1 LPHGSQPRGPVPGNG
16 PAPFSGAAA
25 SRARKG
31 MVGATSTRSRAG
43 RVLAAVSFAAIGLI
57 LQAAP
62 ATGATVA
69 AATPSS
75 PGGPRPVLNLVS
87 QTSWVTPAHPTFDL
101 QLALGP
107 GAPAVSQLGLTIA
120 LYPCLGTPTGF
131 DQTVTS
137 KNGPSGKPLTET
149 TSPVGWTSLAPAFGG
164 GVDVP
169 IPVVTDGSSS
179 PVAGAPGG
187 FAARLRDCNVANGGV
202 YPVRVQLV
210 DTRSNAVVGALTTH
224 LVYSTAPTD
233 TKKLRFAWELPIQTP
248 TGPAPVAPSASALA
262 ADPLSAL
269 AKPSPTALNTLTQV
283 VGAVAAAPSVP
294 VTVAAYAQTLHA
306 LSAGGHASTVA
317 TLKSANQFAR
327 QFLWTPY
334 VPVDAA
340 ALVGAGL
347 TGELT
352 LQLHT
357 GWVGVATVS
366 KAPAPSVA
374 GTAGPWITNDAID
387 DPTLAQL
394 QTQGYDQVVLPPSD
408 VSSSPTPSSGGSTA
422 APFTIASAHGSSFT
436 ALVSDSDLSSR
447 FAGDPGDPVLAAH
460 QFLADLAQIYFEG
473 GNTQSVRGV
482 VAVPPNNWSANPVF
496 VKTLLG
502 ELTTQNPLVQAVTVS
517 GLFQA
522 LAAPVTCRAQGCK
535 LAAVPRSSGAGL
547 PVTAISTQRSRLDS
561 FAAAAPSAHSAI
573 GQIGNLLLSG
583 QSETLRSA
591 QQATVVSRTGSALGA
606 QLGQLSVAGDTS
618 FTLTARNG
626 SIPVTIAS
634 NAGYPV
640 KGTLTLTSDKLTFA
654 DGTSRYSEAVPL
666 AKSTNNFYVPVQ
678 ARASGEFKVGITLT
692 SPSGGLILTRGAVT
706 VRSTATSV
714 VGIILSLGAIAVLL
728 AWWVRTTVRRRAQ
741 RRSDQADGI
750 VAR

>member
-1 LPHGSQPRGPVPGNG
+1 
-16 PAPFSGAAA
+16 
-25 SRARKG
+25 
-31 MVGATSTRSRAG
+31 M
-43 RVLAAVSFAAIGLI
+43 LAAVLFAAIGLAV
-57 LQAAP
+57 QAGP
-62 ATGATVA
+62 ATGSTVA
-69 AATPSS
+69 AAAPSNT
-75 PGGPRPVLNLVS
+75 GGPRPVLTLVS
-87 QTSWVTPAHPTFDL
+87 QTSWVTSAHSTFDL
-101 QLALGP
+101 VLALGP

-137 KNGPSGKPLTET
+137 KNGPSGRPLTET

-179 PVAGAPGG
+179 PVTGAPGG

-202 YPVRVQLV
+202 YPVRLQLV

-233 TKKLRFAWELPIQTP
+233 TKKLRFAWELPVQIPIGPTP
-248 TGPAPVAPSASALA
+248 AAPSAQALA
-262 ADPLSAL
+262 ADPQSAL
-269 AKPSPTALNTLTQV
+269 TKPSPAALNSLTQV
-283 VGAVAAAPSVP
+283 VGTVAAAASVP
-294 VTVAAYAQTLHA
+294 VTVAVSGQTLQT
-306 LSAGGHASTVA
+306 LSAYGHASTVA
-317 TLKSANQFAR
+317 TLKSASQSANQFAR
-327 QFLWTPY
+327 QFLWTSY

-340 ALVGAGL
+340 ALVDAGL
-347 TGELT
+347 TGELA

-357 GWVGVATVS
+357 GWAGVATVS

-394 QTQGYDQVVLPPSD
+394 QTQGYNQVVLPPSAI
-408 VSSSPTPSSGGSTA
+408 SSSPTPSSGGSTA
-422 APFTIASAHGSSFT
+422 TPFTIASAHGSSFT

-447 FAGDPGDPVLAAH
+447 FASDAADPVLAAH
-460 QFLADLAQIYFEG
+460 QVLADLAQIYFEG

-482 VAVPPNNWSANPVF
+482 VAVPPNNWSANPIF

-502 ELTTQNPLVQAVTVS
+502 ELTAQNPVVQAVTVS

-561 FAAAAPSAHSAI
+561 FSAAAPSAHSAI
-573 GQIGNLLLSG
+573 GQIGNLLLAG

-654 DGTSRYSEAVPL
+654 DGTSRYSELVPL

-692 SPSGGLILTRGAVT
+692 SPSGGLVLTRGAVT

-728 AWWVRTTVRRRAQ
+728 AWWVRTTLRRRAR
-741 RRSDQADGI
+741 RRSEQADGI
-750 VAR
+750 VVR